1 MHLFSDT
8 IACTFRARE
17 LAEHMRLISVTLFFL
32 LSLPAQA
39 QPATVPANRLHQAV
53 EDAVETGTVPGL
65 SASVLLADGR
75 RIDAMAGL
83 ADPRNNVAVSN
94 HTRFLSGSVGKTVTA
109 LLAVRLAEA
118 GTLDLDAPAS
128 TWLSDRPWWDR
139 LANADALTLR
149 MLLNH
154 SAGVPDYLE
163 DLDFFL
169 AGLTRGARG
178 YTPDELVGFV
188 AGDSAE
194 GEPGA
199 HFSYSDTDYIL
210 VGMIIEAATGE
221 SFYDLARREVIEPLG
236 MASTEPLRGRSFDN
250 LAAGHRRGLF
260 GRSATARNSELKANL
275 DHEWTGGG
283 WVTTP
288 GDLATLYRSLGD
300 EGRFFSEG
308 AIMRAGL
315 NPFDDAGTRGYGLGV
330 YVRFNED
337 GSYRISHGGDFGGY
351 RSAAIHDSGSGLTL
365 AVQGNAR
372 DFEAPDFAFE
382 LLDAL
387 TAD

>member
-1 MHLFSDT
+1 MHRFAET
-8 IACTFRARE
+8 ITCTSRTSG
-17 LAEHMRLISVTLFFL
+17 LAEYMRLISVILFL
-32 LSLPAQA
+32 LLPLPVQA
-39 QPATVPANRLHQAV
+39 QPAAIPANRLHQAV
-53 EDAVETGTVPGL
+53 EDAVGTGTVPGL
-65 SASVLLADGR
+65 SATALLADGR

-83 ADPRNNVAVSN
+83 ADPRDDIAVGN
-94 HTRFLSGSVGKTVTA
+94 RTRFLSGSVGKTVTA
-109 LLAVRLAEA
+109 LLAVQLAEA
-118 GTLDLDAPAS
+118 GTLDLDAPVS
-128 TWLSDRPWWDR
+128 TWLSDRPWWPD

-178 YTPDELVGFV
+178 YAPDELVGFV
-188 AGDSAE
+188 AGDAAE

-210 VGMIIEAATGE
+210 VGLIIETATGE
-221 SFYDLARREVIEPLG
+221 DFYSLARREVIEPLG
-236 MASTEPLRGRSFDN
+236 MDRTEPLRGRAFDD

-260 GRSATARNSELKANL
+260 GLSATARNGELKQNL

-300 EGRFFSEG
+300 GGHFAEEG

-315 NPFDDAGTRGYGLGV
+315 NAFDETGTRGYGLGL
-330 YVRFNED
+330 YVRLYEN
-337 GSYRISHGGDFGGY
+337 GHYRISHGGDFGGY
-351 RSAAIHDSGSGLTL
+351 RSAAIHDSRTGITL
-365 AVQGNAR
+365 AVQGNAK
-372 DFEAPDFAFE
+372 DFEAPDFAFTVME
-382 LLDAL
+382 TL
-387 TAD
+387 TAE

>member
-1 MHLFSDT
+1 
-8 IACTFRARE
+8 
-17 LAEHMRLISVTLFFL
+17 MRLISVILFL
-32 LSLPAQA
+32 LVPLPVLA
-39 QPATVPANRLHQAV
+39 QPAAIPADRLHQAV
-53 EDAVETGTVPGL
+53 QDAVGTGTVPGL
-65 SASVLLADGR
+65 SATALLADGR

-83 ADPRNNVAVSN
+83 ADPRDDIAVGN
-94 HTRFLSGSVGKTVTA
+94 RTRFLSGSVGKTVTA

-118 GTLDLDAPAS
+118 GTLDLDAPVS
-128 TWLSDRPWWDR
+128 TWLSDRTWWPG

-178 YTPDELVGFV
+178 YAPDELVGFV
-188 AGDSAE
+188 AGDAAE

-210 VGMIIEAATGE
+210 VGLIIETATGE
-221 SFYDLARREVIEPLG
+221 DFYSLARREVIEPLG
-236 MASTEPLRGRSFDN
+236 MDRTEPLRGRTFDD

-260 GRSATARNSELKANL
+260 GLSATARNGELKKNL

-300 EGRFFSEG
+300 GGAFAEEG

-315 NPFDDAGTRGYGLGV
+315 NAFDEAGTRGYGLGL
-330 YVRFNED
+330 YVRLYED
-337 GSYRISHGGDFGGY
+337 GQYRISHGGDFGGY
-351 RSAAIHDSGSGLTL
+351 RFAAIHDSRTGLTL